1 MCLAEGNRKAAE
13 GIKEALAMGA
23 DEAVVIDDPAL
34 AAPDQAAVA
43 AALAAAVKKIG
54 ACDLLLFGEG
64 STDNYT
70 GQVGARVAELLGL
83 PQIGYARKI
92 EAAEGGAV
100 RCERSMDDMIETLEA
115 PLPAVVTVVS
125 EINEPRIP
133 GLMQIMKAK
142 SKPLQVWALAD
153 LGPRGAGAGARDRQ
167 QPGGGT
173 GPQAHPVR
181 GHRGRTG
188 RRLRQCPHQRRRP
201 GEVTMAALLVYSER
215 VETARELVAGGKELA
230 AALGLGVSAVALGP
244 GAGAAA
250 SELAAAGADTVYVS
264 EDAAFEGWP
273 ADAVAAGLAQIAE
286 QAGASVVLVGSTRR
300 GKETAP
306 RLAQKLGAGC
316 VTDVSSLVVED
327 GALVA
332 GALRLRRGDGGAREA
347 HHGRSRSSP

>member
-1 MCLAEGNRKAAE
+1 VDIVVCVKTNPDLQMVRIKNREAVTEAVPYKIGDLEKNALEAAVVLRDAVGGKVTALCLAEGNRKAAE
-13 GIKEALAMGA
+13 DVKVALAMGA

-92 EAAEGGAV
+92 EAAEGAV

-153 LGPRGAGAGARDRQ
+153 LGLEPPAPLREIVSNLAEEQDRK
-167 QPGGGT
+167 
-173 GPQAHPVR
+173 H
-181 GHRGRTG
+181 
-188 RRLRQCPHQRRRP
+188 
-201 GEVTMAALLVYSER
+201 LL
-215 VETARELVAGGKELA
+215 
-230 AALGLGVSAVALGP
+230 
-244 GAGAAA
+244 
-250 SELAAAGADTVYVS
+250 
-264 EDAAFEGWP
+264 FEGS
-273 ADAVAAGLAQIAE
+273 AAE
-286 QAGASVVLVGSTRR
+286 QADAFVNALIKEGVL
-300 GKETAP
+300 
-306 RLAQKLGAGC
+306 
-316 VTDVSSLVVED
+316 
-327 GALVA
+327 
-332 GALRLRRGDGGAREA
+332 
-347 HHGRSRSSP
+347 GR

>member
-1 MCLAEGNRKAAE
+1 VDIVVCVKTNPDLQMVRIKNREAVTEAVPYKIGDLEKNALEAAVVLRDAVGGKVTALCLAEGNRKAAE

-92 EAAEGGAV
+92 EAAAEGAV

-153 LGPRGAGAGARDRQ
+153 LGLEAPAPLREIVSNLAEEQDRK
-167 QPGGGT
+167 
-173 GPQAHPVR
+173 H
-181 GHRGRTG
+181 
-188 RRLRQCPHQRRRP
+188 
-201 GEVTMAALLVYSER
+201 LL
-215 VETARELVAGGKELA
+215 
-230 AALGLGVSAVALGP
+230 
-244 GAGAAA
+244 
-250 SELAAAGADTVYVS
+250 
-264 EDAAFEGWP
+264 FEGS
-273 ADAVAAGLAQIAE
+273 AAE
-286 QAGASVVLVGSTRR
+286 QADAFVSALIKEGVV
-300 GKETAP
+300 
-306 RLAQKLGAGC
+306 
-316 VTDVSSLVVED
+316 
-327 GALVA
+327 
-332 GALRLRRGDGGAREA
+332 
-347 HHGRSRSSP
+347 GR